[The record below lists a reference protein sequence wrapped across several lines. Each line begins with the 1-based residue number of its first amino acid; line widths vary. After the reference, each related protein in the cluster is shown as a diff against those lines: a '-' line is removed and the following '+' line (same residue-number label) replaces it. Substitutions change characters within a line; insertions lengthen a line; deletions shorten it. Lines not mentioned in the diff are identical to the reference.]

1 MYDNADPLNG
11 WSAKDIE
18 ATSTGLATSDIYGKM
33 YYYVRG
39 VLEAF
44 LGGMSSRAVALE
56 LLRVDASD
64 LPTHLN
70 ENSFD
75 RIEVSN
81 ISDAGYLGIH
91 KTVGIMSPL
100 LRSPS
105 VNSHATLITLFMNLV
120 DENLTNQDRMAEARV
135 GSPSTKRLL

>member
-1 MYDNADPLNG
+1 MASVVHRAYKERTFFQTADRWPMYDNADPLNG

-44 LGGMSSRAVALE
+44 LG
-56 LLRVDASD
+56 
-64 LPTHLN
+64 
-70 ENSFD
+70 
-75 RIEVSN
+75 
-81 ISDAGYLGIH
+81 DAGYLGIH

-105 VNSHATLITLFMNLV
+105 INSHATLITSFMNVV
-120 DENLTNQDRMAEARV
+120 DENLANQDRMAEAKV
-135 GSPSTKRLL
+135 GSASTK